1 MSCILIMP
9 LSQQHKYAIASLYT
23 LALHST
29 QVDSGVTSIYEGVGT
44 DTCAWG

>member
-1 MSCILIMP
+1 MP